1 VVNLDFQNVLRELL
15 LRTTNIKIWY
25 DATNTRIRMRKRHI
39 HIPLAA
45 LIFLLAASLACG
57 LPAPAATPDPNTLA
71 TSIVQT
77 VAARQTEASLVNP
90 PAATFTAS
98 PPTPS
103 LPPLPSLTPTPDFTA
118 TPEIPLISVSVAT
131 NCRAGPGVLYE
142 QVGVLLVG
150 QTAEIVGR
158 EPKGEFWY
166 IRNPDQT
173 PEFCWV
179 SGKYAT
185 ISGNTLYISYISP
198 EPPPANTFTVTFQRV
213 GTCTVWWLDFRLT
226 NSSPTAFQSFSL
238 NMKDTTANTT
248 ASLESNDFTRREK
261 CDAPVTVNSLPA
273 GGAVTISSP
282 PLAYNPAGHTL
293 SVTVTACT
301 EPDLKGSCLKQ
312 ELNFKP

>member
-1 VVNLDFQNVLRELL
+1 MQ
-15 LRTTNIKIWY
+15 
-25 DATNTRIRMRKRHI
+25 KR

-45 LIFLLAASLACG
+45 LIVLLTASLACG
-57 LPAPAATPDPNTLA
+57 LPAPAATTDPNALA

-77 VAARQTEASLVNP
+77 VAARQTQASLANP

-98 PPTPS
+98 PPP
-103 LPPLPSLTPTPDFTA
+103 PSLTPLPSPTAAPEFTA

-142 QVGVLLVG
+142 QVDVLPVG
-150 QTAEIVGR
+150 ETAEIVGR

-166 IRNPDQT
+166 IRNPDQS

-185 ISGNTLYISYISP
+185 ISGNTLYITYISP
-198 EPPPANTFTVTFQRV
+198 EPPPANAFTVTFQRV

-226 NSSPTAFQSFSL
+226 NSSAAAFQSFSL
-238 NMKDTTANTT
+238 TLKDATANTT
-248 ASLESNDFTRREK
+248 ASLESNDFTRRDK
-261 CDAPVTVNSLPA
+261 CNAPVTVDTLLS
-273 GGAVTISSP
+273 GGAVTVSSP
-282 PLAYNPAGHTL
+282 PLAYDPTGHTL
-293 SVTVTACT
+293 SVTLTACT
-301 EPDLKGSCLKQ
+301 EPDLKGACLTR

>member
-1 VVNLDFQNVLRELL
+1 
-15 LRTTNIKIWY
+15 
-25 DATNTRIRMRKRHI
+25 MRKRSL
-39 HIPLAA
+39 PLAA
-45 LIFLLAASLACG
+45 LIVLLAASLACG
-57 LPAPAATPDPNTLA
+57 LPAPAATAGPNILA

-77 VAARQTEASLVNP
+77 VAARQTQASLANP
-90 PAATFTAS
+90 PSPTFTAS
-98 PPTPS
+98 PPTSSPT
-103 LPPLPSLTPTPDFTA
+103 PLPSLTFTPEFTA

-142 QVGVLLVG
+142 QVDVLEVG
-150 QTAEIVGR
+150 ETAEIVGR

-166 IRNPDQT
+166 IRNPHQT

-198 EPPPANTFTVTFQRV
+198 EPPSGSFTVTFQRV
-213 GTCTVWWLDFRLT
+213 GNCTVWWLDFRLT
-226 NSSPTAFQSFSL
+226 NSSAAAFQSFSL
-238 NMKDTTANTT
+238 TMKDATANTT

-261 CDAPVTVNSLPA
+261 CNAPVTVDSLPS

-282 PLAYNPAGHTL
+282 PLAYNPSGHTL
-293 SVTVTACT
+293 NVTVTACT
-301 EPDLKGSCLKQ
+301 EPSLKGACLKQ